1 MSEKDT
7 TSNTKGTSGKIDLN
21 SLTDLSFGPSWADKS
36 SAQKRGSPKDSF
48 AKSSNY
54 PNSKS
59 HGFKRDRR
67 SQLSPNRQSR
77 NTGDSKGAF
86 SGRRERRDD
95 FKRKPMEEF
104 KPSFEVKIYPQ
115 DDAFDFLVKRLRS
128 NFKTYQ
134 LFEITRLILEKADR
148 FVAAIE
154 PIKSD
159 SGDKKLIYFSTKD
172 GIPFSDEESALDHFL
187 ENNLEDY
194 FDIEAVEVGAPTG
207 NFNLIYRC
215 PFTGTLI
222 SPPNFHRFQELL
234 KLHHRRKIK
243 NLSLSDYQ
251 NKLES
256 VNDEAAINEWIE
268 AMKKG
273 ERLTFKNTP
282 ESEAAIVFHSKD
294 DAKRYLLMNK
304 KADMVK
310 STESFRLSGSLL
322 GTLPKGL
329 IKENVMFAVEGQRRF
344 PLDTANNIRGRLR
357 RHKFTIYKKGSKG
370 ISFVCCVKRKFRDS
384 KSVFSESIIN
394 LINFIEK
401 NENIMITTL
410 PYDFLSIE
418 KPKVKKPSKSESS
431 NADKPASTEAVTAPS
446 QELSEEDQA
455 KFKQFMRDL
464 RWLITEGYVTEYSD
478 GTVFVHPKMDESQ
491 KPTKDSPKASEE
503 PQPKPQPESEDPVK
517 KVVEEVAEAAVESQV
532 IGESTNVAQSD
543 SPEKEGTV
551 NLDESEAPVSEDSVS
566 SSDLISEDSSVSE
579 DLNKD

>member
-7 TSNTKGTSGKIDLN
+7 TSNTKETSGKIDLN

-36 SAQKRGSPKDSF
+36 SAQKRGGPKESS
-48 AKSSNY
+48 AKSSKY
-54 PNSKS
+54 SNSKS
-59 HGFKRDRR
+59 NSFKRDRR
-67 SQLSPNRQSR
+67 SQVSPDRQAR
-77 NTGDSKGAF
+77 NVGDSGGGF
-86 SGRRERRDD
+86 SRRREKSDD
-95 FKRKPMEEF
+95 FKRKPIAEF
-104 KPSFEVKIYPQ
+104 KPSYDVKIYPQ

-134 LFEITRLILEKADR
+134 LFEITQLILEKADR

-159 SGDKKLIYFSTKD
+159 SDDKKLIYFSAKD
-172 GIPFSDEESALDHFL
+172 GIPFSDEGSAVDHFL
-187 ENNLEDY
+187 ENNLGEY
-194 FDIEAVEVGAPTG
+194 FDIEEVEVGAPSG

-234 KLHHRRKIK
+234 KLHHRQKIK

-273 ERLTFKNTP
+273 ERLTLKNTP
-282 ESEAAIVFHSKD
+282 ESEAAVVFHTKD
-294 DAKRYLLMNK
+294 DAKRYLVMNK

-322 GTLPKGL
+322 ENLPKGL

-370 ISFVCCVKRKFRDS
+370 ISYVCCVKRKFRDS

-401 NENIMITTL
+401 NQNLLITAL
-410 PYDFLSIE
+410 PYEFLSIE

-431 NADKPASTEAVTAPS
+431 NPDEPASTDAATAPS
-446 QELSEEDQA
+446 QDISEEDQA

-491 KPTKDSPKASEE
+491 KPKKESSESHIEAQTKSEDAIDDKAS
-503 PQPKPQPESEDPVK
+503 
-517 KVVEEVAEAAVESQV
+517 VESASV
-532 IGESTNVAQSD
+532 DKSD
-543 SPEKEGTV
+543 SVEQEQEAV
-551 NLDESEAPVSEDSVS
+551 ILDKSEAPVSENPVTS
-566 SSDLISEDSSVSE
+566 SSTNPEDSSVSE
-579 DLNKD
+579 DPSKDV

>member
-36 SAQKRGSPKDSF
+36 SAQKRGGPKDSF

-159 SGDKKLIYFSTKD
+159 SGDKKLIYFSAKD

-418 KPKVKKPSKSESS
+418 KPKVKKPSISESS
-431 NADKPASTEAVTAPS
+431 NADDPASTEAVAAPS

-503 PQPKPQPESEDPVK
+503 PKPQPESESEDPLK
-517 KVVEEVAEAAVESQV
+517 KVVEEVAEAEVEGQV
-532 IGESTNVAQSD
+532 IGESTNAAQSD
-543 SPEKEGTV
+543 SPEEEGTV
-551 NLDESEAPVSEDSVS
+551 NLDESEAPVSEDSIS